1 MPLPA
6 LKPRS
11 RNLRSAIGWIPY
23 VLERI
28 DLEWEDQFQDLEL
41 KMKPSEYWRRRCYP
55 TYQSDP
61 IGVRL
66 IDVLGEDNVVWGSDF
81 PHPDGVWPDS
91 QESIAREVAPE
102 WTPPSSARCS
112 GRTPPPLRPSPGTR
126 GLRTGPRPRP
136 PTVPHTLRRDERDR
150 PAGRSRPALAIP
162 AAMHDREPPTD
173 SHAPERARVRVQPL
187 PERLRPGANRHAV
200 PRLMQREISARIT
213 GYARLHD
220 EGQLRRDEHREQGT
234 PQFKLRLSVI
244 QGAMEPMRAACS
256 RAFRLQSLLVRAH
269 PMD

>member
-1 MPLPA
+1 MGGPVPGPRAQDEAVRVLAPPVLPDLPERPDWRFA
-6 LKPRS
+6 SSTSSARTTWCGAPTS
-11 RNLRSAIGWIPY
+11 RTRTASG
-23 VLERI
+23 
-28 DLEWEDQFQDLEL
+28 
-41 KMKPSEYWRRRCYP
+41 P
-55 TYQSDP
+55 TA
-61 IGVRL
+61 R
-66 IDVLGEDNVVWGSDF
+66 
-81 PHPDGVWPDS
+81 
-91 QESIAREVAPE
+91 ESIAREVAPE